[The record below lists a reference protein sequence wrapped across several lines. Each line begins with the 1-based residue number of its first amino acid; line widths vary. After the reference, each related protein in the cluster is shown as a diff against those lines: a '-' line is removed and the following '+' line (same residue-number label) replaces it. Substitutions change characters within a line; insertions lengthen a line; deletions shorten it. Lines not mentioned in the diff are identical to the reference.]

1 MPYRSWP
8 EDPGERRCVNCDQ
21 RLVARVA
28 SPGLSEPQA
37 AGTAADTLDYV
48 CPDDHERW
56 MYDSRSKAWRQ
67 VY

>member
-21 RLVARVA
+21 RLVAEYPP
-28 SPGLSEPQA
+28 PGSTEALTTDTP
-37 AGTAADTLDYV
+37 ADTLDYV

-56 MYDSRSKAWRQ
+56 MYDSQSKEWRQ